1 MERMT
6 RSGCRISDALWRL
19 CGADRIWVKLWLFC
33 MPVSL
38 WKMLLCQLKEKK
50 SVNID
55 MDVIPGIFMGQAQ
68 GFSCNIRGT
77 YYHPEVWNPKT

>member
-1 MERMT
+1 ME
-6 RSGCRISDALWRL
+6 ALWCRQNL
-19 CGADRIWVKLWLFC
+19 GKALAFLHASFLVEDVV
-33 MPVSL
+33 VSV
-38 WKMLLCQLKEKK
+38 ERKK